1 MDHAPLKD
9 TQNMVVTLSADD
21 LTPHRQGGSSGAYV
35 APATV
40 AAMGNL
46 DILQQ
51 TKLALFCSI
60 KCPGSVIL
68 QTYDCMKALRDRGVT
83 VIGGFHSPME
93 RECLNILLRGTQPV
107 IVCPARSL
115 DAMRI
120 KPEFRKPLEEGRLLF
135 LSPFLP
141 KESRISAQR
150 AGIRNRFVAAL
161 ADAILVAYATTDG
174 STEQLCHEILSLTK
188 PAYTLDTK
196 HNASLKDM
204 GFEIF
209 SETTLDTRRGCRDV
223 F

>member
-1 MDHAPLKD
+1 MKVQRISIQDYPGVMSRSLQPSANEVRAIGD
-9 TQNMVVTLSADD
+9 T
-21 LTPHRQGGSSGAYV
+21 
-35 APATV
+35 
-40 AAMGNL
+40 
-46 DILQQ
+46 DILRWK
-51 TKLALFCSI
+51 KLALFCSI
-60 KCPGSVIL
+60 RCPGSVIL
-68 QTYDCMKALRDRGVT
+68 RTYECVKALRDRGVT

-115 DAMRI
+115 DTMRI

-141 KESRISAQR
+141 RESRISAER

-174 STEQLCHEILSLTK
+174 STEQLCHEILALNK

-209 SETTLDTRRGCRDV
+209 SEATLDTWRGCHDV